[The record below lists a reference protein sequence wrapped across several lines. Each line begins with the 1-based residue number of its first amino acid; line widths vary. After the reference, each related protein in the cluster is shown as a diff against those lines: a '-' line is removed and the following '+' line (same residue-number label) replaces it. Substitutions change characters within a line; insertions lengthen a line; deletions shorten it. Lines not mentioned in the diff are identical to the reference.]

1 MTSLVITRGLPASG
15 KTTYARAWVAQ
26 SPTNRVR
33 VNRDDL
39 RLMLFGKA
47 APLPPAAELTAT
59 TAQHAQVAAL
69 LAERSVIVDDTHLRL
84 RHARAWADLAA
95 SLGCAFEVVDITTP
109 VEECVRRDA
118 ARERV
123 VGQDAIRSLAA
134 RFPFPLPPVTPTDR
148 DETPSGPYLPDP
160 ALPPAWLIDVDGTL
174 AKMGDRSPYDLTRVH
189 GDTVHAHILD
199 LVTAL
204 ERDGY
209 HIVIMS
215 GRENSA
221 RQATEM
227 WLNDNNIPHAA
238 LFMRATGDHR
248 PDPVVKAELF
258 DAFVRPVWAVQG
270 VLDDRTRVVR
280 MWRSL
285 GIPCL
290 QVAEGDF

>member
-1 MTSLVITRGLPASG
+1 MTTLVITRGLPASG
-15 KTTYARAWVAQ
+15 KTTYARSWVAE

-39 RLMLFGKA
+39 RLMLFGRT
-47 APLPPAAELTAT
+47 APLLTVHELTVT
-59 TAQHAQVAAL
+59 TAQRAQVAAL

-95 SLGCAFEVVDITTP
+95 SIGSAFEVVDIVTP
-109 VEECVRRDA
+109 LDECVRRDA
-118 ARERV
+118 ARDRI
-123 VGQDAIRSLAA
+123 VGEGAIRSLAA
-134 RFPFPLPPVTPTDR
+134 RFPFPLPAVVPTDR
-148 DETPSGPYLPDP
+148 DETPTEPYVPDP
-160 ALPPAWLIDVDGTL
+160 ALPPAWLVDVDGTL

-189 GDTVHAHILD
+189 EDTVHAHILD

-204 ERDGY
+204 ARDGY
-209 HIVIMS
+209 DIVVMS

-221 RQATEM
+221 RQVTEA
-227 WLNDNNIPHAA
+227 WLNDNDIPHAA